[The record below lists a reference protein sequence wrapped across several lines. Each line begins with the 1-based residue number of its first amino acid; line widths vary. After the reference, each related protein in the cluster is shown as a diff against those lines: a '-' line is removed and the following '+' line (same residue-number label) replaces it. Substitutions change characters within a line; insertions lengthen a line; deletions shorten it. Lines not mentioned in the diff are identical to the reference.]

1 MPEEYALRKVDI
13 CVSVVEPETETETE
27 PDPEP
32 ERNRNRNRNRNRKRN
47 QKRNRNRNHN
57 FFGGISPPHRR
68 GEQKRFFLLKMTI
81 VSLKNVWRKCSGS
94 KILEV
99 GLWLPPSPHPIPHAA
114 LWVLLYTKYCKLN
127 FLKKR
132 NFRESGRAKGF

>member
-1 MPEEYALRKVDI
+1 M
-13 CVSVVEPETETETE
+13 EPEPETE

-32 ERNRNRNRNRNRKRN
+32 EPEPEPETEPETEPEPQLFRRNIAATPPWGTK
-47 QKRNRNRNHN
+47 KIFSFEDVN
-57 FFGGISPPHRR
+57 F
-68 GEQKRFFLLKMTI
+68 
-81 VSLKNVWRKCSGS
+81 SLKNVWRKCSGS

-132 NFRESGRAKGF
+132 NFGKSGRAKGF

>member
-32 ERNRNRNRNRNRKRN
+32 EPE
-47 QKRNRNRNHN
+47 RNRNRNHN

-81 VSLKNVWRKCSGS
+81 IS
-94 KILEV
+94 
-99 GLWLPPSPHPIPHAA
+99 
-114 LWVLLYTKYCKLN
+114 
-127 FLKKR
+127 F
-132 NFRESGRAKGF
+132 FF

>member
-1 MPEEYALRKVDI
+1 MECGRDLRKVDI

-32 ERNRNRNRNRNRKRN
+32 EPERNRNRNRNRNRKRN
-47 QKRNRNRNHN
+47 RKRNRNRNHN

-81 VSLKNVWRKCSGS
+81 ISFFCEVGSVTGQGVMRIYVESSVKNLTFLRS
-94 KILEV
+94 KIKV
-99 GLWLPPSPHPIPHAA
+99 AVKS
-114 LWVLLYTKYCKLN
+114 K
-127 FLKKR
+127 
-132 NFRESGRAKGF
+132 